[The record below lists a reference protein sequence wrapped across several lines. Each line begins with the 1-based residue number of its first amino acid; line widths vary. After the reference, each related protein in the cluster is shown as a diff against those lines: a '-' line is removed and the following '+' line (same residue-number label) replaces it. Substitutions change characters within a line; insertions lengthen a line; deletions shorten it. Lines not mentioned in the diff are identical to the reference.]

1 MKKALVLAS
10 ILICLSLIGGA
21 SPGTGEEKR
30 STKSPQTKKHHS
42 SDKCIKNIQ
51 QQQTKL
57 LDELKEIKQNIDKI
71 KKTSP

>member
-1 MKKALVLAS
+1 MKKALVLAT

-21 SPGTGEEKR
+21 TPGTGEEKR
-30 STKSPQTKKHHS
+30 PIKSPLAKKYNP

-57 LDELKEIKQNIDKI
+57 LDELKQIKQNIDKI
-71 KKTSP
+71 KETSP